1 MSSDV
6 PWESQRWQILKHKQI
21 HKHLISKQ
29 LNDNNNKINN
39 AISDKG
45 LTEAN
50 DLQVKFIMNSQT
62 VNFLTFSLNK

>member
-6 PWESQRWQILKHKQI
+6 PWESQRRQILKHKQI

-29 LNDNNNKINN
+29 LNDNNNNNNNNKINN

-50 DLQVKFIMNSQT
+50 DLQV
-62 VNFLTFSLNK
+62 SLL